1 MGEILVMILMSVKIF
16 TIVYVLD
23 GQLLLL
29 GKSLLLYLYLM
40 QLGILLIQ
48 GVLNCIYLFMHV
60 GSKTR
65 WKLTLI
71 IQI

>member
-48 GVLNCIYLFMHV
+48 GVLNCIYLIVHV
-60 GSKTR
+60 RSKTR
-65 WKLTLI
+65 
-71 IQI
+71 